1 MCHFSAI
8 WRAGDNQ
15 YLATGESLG
24 LISNRIGGWDQKH
37 VNTCG
42 DGGASS
48 CVVSSIPLI
57 VGLLMLVVIALL
69 AYRFYL
75 SRTEQA
81 PPSPN
86 PEPGPKPAGKPDA
99 KPATKPAAPSP
110 APKPAP
116 PPEPKA
122 PPKPTPLQVKFTDPP
137 DLKLSHFKGDTRI
150 QNDFA
155 DLMTSTILSSQGW
168 KQLPSRYHRDRGIGG
183 LFLREVRGGGG
194 YECLAVESASNGTN
208 YDPASMADTK
218 LAAEIAQLY
227 ELGAFPKQTAD
238 ELMRGLHQGASF
250 FRKELWRHDLSSGLT
265 TISELGRKGEKGR
278 SLTRSNARL
287 MAALYLALT
296 SFDRDAVYLG
306 QAPLEGE

>member
-1 MCHFSAI
+1 MIRCG
-8 WRAGDNQ
+8 GDNQ
-15 YLATGESLG
+15 YLATRERLG

-37 VNTCG
+37 VSTC

-48 CVVSSIPLI
+48 CVVSNIPLI
-57 VGLLMLVVIALL
+57 IGLLTVVVLALL

-75 SRTEQA
+75 TRRETGDGKAGA
-81 PPSPN
+81 P
-86 PEPGPKPAGKPDA
+86 AA
-99 KPATKPAAPSP
+99 KPAASPPAKSGAKPEAKPQPGAPAPAA
-110 APKPAP
+110 KPAP

-122 PPKPTPLQVKFTDPP
+122 PPKPSPLQVKISDPP

-155 DLMTSTILSSQGW
+155 DLMTSSILSSQGW

-194 YECLAVESASNGTN
+194 YECLAVESAANGTP
-208 YDPASMADTK
+208 YDPASMSDAT
-218 LAAEIAQLY
+218 LLTEVAQLF
-227 ELGAFPKQTAD
+227 ELGAITKQTAD
-238 ELMRGLHQGASF
+238 ELTRGLNQGASF

-287 MAALYLALT
+287 MSALYLALT

-306 QAPLEGE
+306 QPPLDGE